1 HGNFCAV
8 GYHNPKR
15 EKVSGPMGS
24 NPACYELG
32 VMQPTGLDW
41 PQASAVM
48 AQPSSLTPAEQEQ
61 AQSAVIATWSRLDC
75 CCMLTALI
83 RMDRFCDNL
92 LYDAVRSGLVA
103 MILQRFSQL
112 LVV

>member
-1 HGNFCAV
+1 M
-8 GYHNPKR
+8 R
-15 EKVSGPMGS
+15 
-24 NPACYELG
+24 LG
-32 VMQPTGLDW
+32 IMQPTGFGLSRVANVGRHPVIPDT
-41 PQASAVM
+41 SRGK
-48 AQPSSLTPAEQEQ
+48 SRHR
-61 AQSAVIATWSRLDC
+61 SAVIATWSRLDC

-83 RMDRFCDNL
+83 GWIVFCDNL